1 LILEEAEKL
10 YKKLTTELTNS
21 VISST
26 AAAIMAS
33 SSLPLPTHNNS
44 RN

>member
-10 YKKLTTELTNS
+10 YIKLTTEFTNK
-21 VISST
+21 VM

-33 SSLPLPTHNNS
+33 SLPSLGNDNTKT